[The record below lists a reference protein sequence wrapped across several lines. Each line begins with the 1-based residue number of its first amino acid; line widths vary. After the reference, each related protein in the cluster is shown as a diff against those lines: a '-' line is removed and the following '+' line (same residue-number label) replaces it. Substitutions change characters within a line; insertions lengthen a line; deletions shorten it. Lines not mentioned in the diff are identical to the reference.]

1 MTSLTGSTAAK
12 LKGSGQPPGFWVT
25 MGGSFAQLG
34 AMALVWDRYA
44 GASVSEYKRGVTACG
59 LDFSVS
65 GCRDWSFSAPWTV
78 AVLAQIVLAFAIWLS
93 SVVKRGHDGLPDP
106 SVVDKLWSVTPFVN
120 AWWFHWTTITPQ
132 RPYGSPRTLCMAL
145 LATTWGMRLT
155 WNFWRKGGYIPGSE
169 DYRWVEVRKWMPGMQ
184 FEVFNV
190 VFICLFQPLL
200 LMALA
205 APAAVAA
212 AHSDVPLNQS
222 DVAAAVLFSMLLC
235 GETVADLQMFDYQ
248 TEKYRRKGNKEPLG
262 PYARGFIETGL
273 WAWSRHPNYLCEV
286 HIWFAYYLFSVGAGE
301 DPVNWTLLGP
311 VLLALLFVSPGA
323 SLDVTEMLSSKKY
336 RDFPEYQARV
346 PKFYPIKLW

>member
-1 MTSLTGSTAAK
+1 M
-12 LKGSGQPPGFWVT
+12 
-25 MGGSFAQLG
+25 
-34 AMALVWDRYA
+34 
-44 GASVSEYKRGVTACG
+44 
-59 LDFSVS
+59 
-65 GCRDWSFSAPWTV
+65 
-78 AVLAQIVLAFAIWLS
+78 
-93 SVVKRGHDGLPDP
+93 KRGHDGLPDP

-120 AWWFHWTTITPQ
+120 ACECALVHLEDKVRSLRMVSGWFHWTTITPQ

-248 TEKYRRKGNKEPLG
+248 TEKCV
-262 PYARGFIETGL
+262 
-273 WAWSRHPNYLCEV
+273 SR
-286 HIWFAYYLFSVGAGE
+286 SVVGHAHGHS
-301 DPVNWTLLGP
+301 PV
-311 VLLALLFVSPGA
+311 FYFQVSPQGKQRTAWTVLSGIYRNWSLGMVSTPQLSMRGSHLVRLLPLFCRSRRGSRELDTSRASAAGA
-323 SLDVTEMLSSKKY
+323 SLCESWSIAG
-336 RDFPEYQARV
+336 RDRDALEQEV
-346 PKFYPIKLW
+346 P